1 MPFLVLSDDQRYMLK
16 TRLALLLEVEKAIP
30 IPEMDAS
37 RRLTDMKLQD
47 TDKPVDLAT
56 KNNKDK

>member
-1 MPFLVLSDDQRYMLK
+1 MLK
-16 TRLALLLEVEKAIP
+16 MRQALLLEVEKAIP

-56 KNNKDK
+56 KNKRDK